1 MERINQ
7 RFSPLFV
14 LHKCNCFLR
23 AGGLIYAVNGESDDG
38 YSAPIRGFVIDY
50 SSKDIVNVFRPVD
63 QVATAVGTPTNG
75 THTLACMLCM
85 YEPLQVC
92 CFQYLYVF
100 FKREYV
106 PVQRFCQGC
115 TGLCAI

>member
-23 AGGLIYAVNGESDDG
+23 AGGLIYAVNGESADG
-38 YSAPIRGFVIDY
+38 NSAPIRGFVIDY

-63 QVATAVGTPTNG
+63 QVYRRRHAYKRH
-75 THTLACMLCM
+75 THTRLH
-85 YEPLQVC
+85 VV
-92 CFQYLYVF
+92 YV
-100 FKREYV
+100 
-106 PVQRFCQGC
+106 
-115 TGLCAI
+115 